1 MRPSPYSVKGFFSL
15 LSAGLDELD
24 LSSNTFMSIQFLQR
38 AIALLRSLHS
48 HLIDLVKKLHLPA
61 GERWLDEYMDE
72 SSRLW
77 DVCHVI
83 KLGVSGMESY
93 NSRGAD
99 LVSSL
104 EDWSRNPNPDL
115 ALQALRAI
123 SVCRREAMR
132 LEEENRVLAETK
144 LEPDSLRLDDERAF
158 SESRFNGF
166 NGFIGVLYALRNVSS
181 FLLLILIWGSVY
193 CSPEQ
198 GNFDGSAF
206 HAGGYATPMAR
217 LQQKLLGEVEEL
229 GGGPGT
235 LMHEFRAAQAA
246 TEELK
251 EQLEKAEAEP
261 DVVAAGRLKEKVERL
276 KDWFL
281 TLRIGTE
288 NLVGELD
295 DLFDEIVE
303 GRKKLLDICSHQ

>member
-1 MRPSPYSVKGFFSL
+1 MRPSPYSVNGFFSS
-15 LSAGLDELD
+15 LSAGLNELD
-24 LSSNTFMSIQFLQR
+24 LSSNSFMSLQFLQR
-38 AIALLRSLHS
+38 AMALLRSLHS
-48 HLIDLVKKLHLPA
+48 QLISLVKKLQLPA

-93 NSRGAD
+93 NSRGSD
-99 LVSSL
+99 MVSSL
-104 EDWSRNPNPDL
+104 EVWHRNPNPDL

-123 SVCRREAMR
+123 TLCRREAMR

-158 SESRFNGF
+158 SGSRLNGF
-166 NGFIGVLYALRNVSS
+166 NGFRGVLYALRNVSS

-193 CSPEQ
+193 CCPEQ
-198 GNFDGSAF
+198 GNLDGSAF
-206 HAGGYATPMAR
+206 YAGGYATPMAR
-217 LQQKLLGEVEEL
+217 LQQRLLGEVEGL

-235 LMHEFRAAQAA
+235 LLHEFRASRAA
-246 TEELK
+246 TEELR
-251 EQLEKAEAEP
+251 EELEKAEAEP
-261 DVVAAGRLKEKVERL
+261 DVAAGRLKEKLEGL
-276 KDWFL
+276 KDLFL

-288 NLVGELD
+288 NLIGQLD